1 MGRRSIGVFII
12 AIGILGAC
20 APVNVPTPIS
30 TIQIAQVGSTP
41 VSEPTVVAIAV
52 DGTSNVTSESLQVP
66 QPTSEINSPLQVATV
81 AADFVLVTP
90 TLPPS
95 KTLTQTLTPTITE
108 TLTPTITITPTITVV
123 TATAT
128 MQQFPTAAVTVIAVP
143 AVVAQP
149 QAIVCDTAWFFSIN
163 PSPTACPIR
172 AESTSAGVYQ
182 TFQNAT
188 MIWVGQEDAIYIF
201 YNDGVFPLWQAFRD
215 PFDQGMVED
224 DPAYANAPLP
234 NTWQPRRGFGLLW
247 RTNAEVR
254 NRVGWAT
261 LQFEQGYS
269 VQAQTAQ
276 DGTFFV
282 TDPSGGVYAAFF
294 NRVSWQRYT
303 QVIGSGN

>member
-1 MGRRSIGVFII
+1 MGRSPIVGFII
-12 AIGILGAC
+12 ALGTLAAC
-20 APVNVPTPIS
+20 APANVPAPVS
-30 TIQIAQVGSTP
+30 TVQIAQGDS
-41 VSEPTVVAIAV
+41 SSVVATIGVSVAA
-52 DGTSNVTSESLQVP
+52 TAPANITPESFQGP

-95 KTLTQTLTPTITE
+95 KTLTQTLTPTLTQ
-108 TLTPTITITPTITVV
+108 TLTPTITITPTITV

-128 MQQFPTAAVTVIAVP
+128 LQQFPTAAVTVIAIP

-149 QAIVCDTAWFFSIN
+149 QAVVCDTAWFFSIS
-163 PSPTACPIR
+163 PAPTACPIR
-172 AESTSAGVYQ
+172 AESTSAGVYL

-201 YNDGVFPLWQAFRD
+201 YNDGAFPLWQAFRD

-224 DPAYANAPLP
+224 DPAYANAPFP

-261 LQFEQGYS
+261 LQFEQSFS
-269 VQAQTAQ
+269 VQAQTAK

-294 NRVSWQRYT
+294 NRVGWQRYT